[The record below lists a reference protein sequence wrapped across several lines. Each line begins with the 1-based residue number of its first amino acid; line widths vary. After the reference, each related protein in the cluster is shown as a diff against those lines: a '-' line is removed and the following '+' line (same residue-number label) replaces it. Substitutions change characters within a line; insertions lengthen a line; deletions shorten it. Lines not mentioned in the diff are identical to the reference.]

1 MTSPKAEELFLQ
13 NEKLIYHILKRY
25 RSSLSKYLF
34 EELEGEA
41 RVGLWK
47 ACRTFKPEKG
57 FLFSTYATRVIKNQI
72 KMFLRYYFNDCRRI
86 PDSKVI
92 GLDELIGE
100 DGDVSLHEAIGVD
113 LDLAGDLQ
121 TRQVLESLGQP
132 VRLTVAGYTQQEIS
146 SITGLSQSTVSREL
160 TRSQNVL
167 LREFGSDLAVGRV
180 GRTNLRRPKREA
192 RSS

>member
-13 NEKLIYHILKRY
+13 NEKLIYHLLKRY
-25 RSSLSKYLF
+25 RSSLSKDLF

-47 ACRTFKPEKG
+47 ACRTYKPEKG
-57 FLFSTYATRVIKNQI
+57 FLFSTYAIPVIKNQI
-72 KMFLRYYFNDCRRI
+72 KMFLRYYFNGCRY
-86 PDSKVI
+86 SKVI
-92 GLDELIGE
+92 DLDELIGE

-146 SITGLSQSTVSREL
+146 SITGLSQATVSREL

-180 GRTNLRRPKREA
+180 GRTNLRRPKSVREA